1 MTVPPTFL
9 IGRSFNRSIRGG
21 LTLRSIGTSFP
32 PILAVPLG
40 YVREPLLMAVT
51 TSDSTR
57 LLASN
62 ALRSRS
68 TETTLCFPPYGYGML
83 TPGTLISPTRI
94 WFKAMSKTCCSES
107 LALLI
112 PNCRMETVDA
122 LYWMISGGV
131 APGGSCLKMVWET
144 AVNWAT
150 AVEGFVPCLNKTLR
164 PPQRSKHVPSTTLF
178 LSEV

>member
-1 MTVPPTFL
+1 MLL
-9 IGRSFNRSIRGG
+9 IGKSFNRSIRTG

-40 YVREPLLMAVT
+40 KVREPLLTAVT

-57 LLASN
+57 LFASK

-83 TPGTLISPTRI
+83 TPGVLISPKRI
-94 WFKAMSKTCCSES
+94 WFRAISQTCCSES
-107 LALLI
+107 LGLLI
-112 PNCRMETVDA
+112 PNWRMDTVDA

-131 APGGSCLKMVWET
+131 VPCGSCLKIVCDT
-144 AVNWAT
+144 AVNCAT
-150 AVEGFVPCLNKTLR
+150 AVEGFTVG
-164 PPQRSKHVPSTTLF
+164 
-178 LSEV
+178 

>member
-1 MTVPPTFL
+1 ITVPPTLF
-9 IGRSFNRSIRGG
+9 IGRLFNISIRGG

-40 YVREPLLMAVT
+40 KVRDPLLMAVT

-57 LLASN
+57 LFASS

-83 TPGTLISPTRI
+83 TPGTLIRPMRI
-94 WFKAMSKTCCSES
+94 WFNAMSKTCCSES

-112 PNCRMETVDA
+112 ANCRIETVDA
-122 LYWMISGGV
+122 LYWMMSGGV
-131 APGGSCLKMVWET
+131 VPGGNCLKMVCDT
-144 AVNWAT
+144 AVNCAT
-150 AVEGFVPCLNKTLR
+150 AVEGFTVG
-164 PPQRSKHVPSTTLF
+164 
-178 LSEV
+178 

>member
-1 MTVPPTFL
+1 MTVPPMLL
-9 IGRSFNRSIRGG
+9 IGRLFNRSMLGG

-40 YVREPLLMAVT
+40 KVREPLLTAVT

-57 LLASN
+57 LFASK

-83 TPGTLISPTRI
+83 TPGTLIRPTRI
-94 WFKAMSKTCCSES
+94 WFRAISNTCCSES
-107 LALLI
+107 LVLLI
-112 PNCRMETVDA
+112 ANCRIETVDA

-131 APGGSCLKMVWET
+131 APGGSCFKMVCDT
-144 AVNWAT
+144 AVNCAT
-150 AVEGFVPCLNKTLR
+150 AVEGFTVG
-164 PPQRSKHVPSTTLF
+164 
-178 LSEV
+178 